1 MTDKIMQDN
10 QMYLTQWMRYNPSI
24 SEYNTLEGNFLV
36 SKDGEKL
43 DISKIYLPEI
53 LYNEA
58 FRQDVS
64 NALEMSGFDFF
75 QIIKLYSQTNEILE
89 KERQEEAKYPAIQD
103 MTISNDEKGTPFIV
117 FSDIHGKKYRYDTSN
132 PQQILELYQTLKQQ
146 KAKVTLKDLG
156 SVIQNAN

>member
-75 QIIKLYSQTNEILE
+75 QIIYFCLACIDHAEIDMVASADLSYKFSFQHIQRLASQTAQADDDS
-89 KERQEEAKYPAIQD
+89 R
-103 MTISNDEKGTPFIV
+103 SG
-117 FSDIHGKKYRYDTSN
+117 G
-132 PQQILELYQTLKQQ
+132 
-146 KAKVTLKDLG
+146 
-156 SVIQNAN
+156 

>member
-89 KERQEEAKYPAIQD
+89 KEQQEEAKYPAIQD

-117 FSDIHGKKYRYDTSN
+117 FSDIHGKKYRYVTKE
-132 PQQILELYQTLKQQ
+132 PHKILELYQNLKNE
-146 KAKVTLKDLG
+146 KGNITIKDLG

>member
-1 MTDKIMQDN
+1 MTGKIMQDN

-58 FRQDVS
+58 FRKDVS

-75 QIIKLYSQTNEILE
+75 QIIKPLFY
-89 KERQEEAKYPAIQD
+89 
-103 MTISNDEKGTPFIV
+103 F
-117 FSDIHGKKYRYDTSN
+117 
-132 PQQILELYQTLKQQ
+132 
-146 KAKVTLKDLG
+146 
-156 SVIQNAN
+156 